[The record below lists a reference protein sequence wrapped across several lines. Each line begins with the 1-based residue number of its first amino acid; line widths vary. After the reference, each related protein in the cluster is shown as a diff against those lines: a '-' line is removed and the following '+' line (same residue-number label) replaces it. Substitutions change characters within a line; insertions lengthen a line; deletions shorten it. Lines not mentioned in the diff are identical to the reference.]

1 MQTSLLEVIL
11 RTGAI
16 YAVLYVA
23 LRIMGKRE
31 ISQFTPFDLV
41 LLLVLANAVQNAMVG
56 DNTSLAAGIAA
67 ALTLLLLNFTL
78 DRVLS
83 RHLGLRHWLEGV
95 PTLLLRH
102 GKIEWPAMKREH
114 VDMAVL
120 LTAIREHGLQDVKAG
135 TPSPNPSRMRRP
147 GAAGPIFRTFDRPP
161 RPPSAGF
168 RSHDSGIKKGPRFSP
183 GSFVGAGAGLEPAT
197 FGL

>member
-1 MQTSLLEVIL
+1 MQTNLLEVIL

-23 LRIMGKRE
+23 LRLLGKRE

-56 DNTSLAAGIAA
+56 DNTSLGAGIAA
-67 ALTLLLLNFTL
+67 ALTLLLLNYAL
-78 DRVLS
+78 DRALS

-120 LTAIREHGLQDVKAG
+120 MTAIREHGLEEIKDVDLAVLELDGSISIIGKDAASKRK
-135 TPSPNPSRMRRP
+135 TPVKTRRRR
-147 GAAGPIFRTFDRPP
+147 A
-161 RPPSAGF
+161 
-168 RSHDSGIKKGPRFSP
+168 RFSR
-183 GSFVGAGAGLEPAT
+183 LR
-197 FGL
+197 